1 MNFVLVVNMKKKITV
16 AVIVA
21 AVLAGLAY
29 AAHTIDLF
37 GIVQQMHGR

>member
-1 MNFVLVVNMKKKITV
+1 MKKRITI

-21 AVLAGLAY
+21 AVVAGLAY

-37 GIVQQMHGR
+37 GIVQRMHGR